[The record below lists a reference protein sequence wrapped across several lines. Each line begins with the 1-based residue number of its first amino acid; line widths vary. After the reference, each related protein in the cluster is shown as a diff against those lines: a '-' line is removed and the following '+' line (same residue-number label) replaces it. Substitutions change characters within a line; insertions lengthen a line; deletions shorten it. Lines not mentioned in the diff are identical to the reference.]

1 MKKFEPFFFFKI
13 IMVSLISQHSL
24 LHYHLVFPIVWQIK
38 MVCFE
43 KSGKNFVMLLRG
55 EMKTLVVD
63 RRTEG

>member
-1 MKKFEPFFFFKI
+1 
-13 IMVSLISQHSL
+13 MVSLISRHSL
-24 LHYHLVFPIVWQIK
+24 LRYHLVFPIVWPIK